1 MSNIASGGSEYAAIF
16 HGLEELLFFRLRRD
30 QEWHL
35 RNGLSSVFEQ
45 LQLSESLGKL
55 YPRHNFL
62 FEEMSVILSSKER
75 NTT

>member
-35 RNGLSSVFEQ
+35 RNDLSSVFEQ

-55 YPRHNFL
+55 QLLHKFP
-62 FEEMSVILSSKER
+62 VQGLSAIPSSGGD
-75 NTT
+75 TF